1 MTTKDLDA
9 FFDTGWNQHD
19 VDFLMTFMAD
29 DCVFEGAAGSEVC
42 GTRHAGRERVRGAF
56 ARVFE
61 VFPDARFEQ
70 ARHLVVGDRG
80 PTTVV
85 FRLKRPQPSL
95 LLMLASGYSPI
106 YPAHVPLAEFKNRS
120 SATPSATRW
129 TPASAGPDRSKDRG

>member
-1 MTTKDLDA
+1 MTTKDLEA

-80 PTTVV
+80 LSEWIFTGTTADGKKVEV
-85 FRLKRPQPSL
+85 NGCDIFTFQNDKIAVKS
-95 LLMLASGYSPI
+95 SY
-106 YPAHVPLAEFKNRS
+106 FKNRTQ
-120 SATPSATRW
+120 A
-129 TPASAGPDRSKDRG
+129 